1 MTTAKAI
8 VSFQAFH
15 FVVQIREIDTDVVIE
30 VLANLVVPVQ
40 GEVDTGIQNLSV
52 VARQQLATHREL
64 G

>member
-1 MTTAKAI
+1 M
-8 VSFQAFH
+8 
-15 FVVQIREIDTDVVIE
+15 QIREIDADVVIE

-52 VARQQLATHREL
+52 VACEGFILH